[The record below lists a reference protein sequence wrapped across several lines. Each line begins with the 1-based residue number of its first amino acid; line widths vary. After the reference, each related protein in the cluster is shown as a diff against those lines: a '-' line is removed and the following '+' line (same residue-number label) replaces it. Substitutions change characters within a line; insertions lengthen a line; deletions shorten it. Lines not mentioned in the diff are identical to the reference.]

1 MKLPHVVI
9 IGGGFGGL
17 AVARALA
24 AAPVRVTLLDR
35 ENHHLFQPLLYQV
48 ATSALASPDIA
59 APIRKI
65 LRKQGNVTV
74 LLSEAQDID
83 VANHQVHH
91 THGTLEYDYL
101 VIAAGAVNDYFGN
114 DGWTEKAPGLKTL
127 KDALEIRSRV
137 LLAFEKAEIV
147 ADEERQ
153 KYLTFVVIGGGATG
167 VEMAGALKEIATKT
181 LNDNFRNFDPSTA
194 RVVLVEGG
202 PRLLSAFPEDLSQNA
217 REQLQKL
224 GVEVLTDTFVKDIT
238 DKGVE
243 LAGGEFIEAQTV
255 VWGAGVKGA
264 PIAKT
269 LGIELDRRGRV
280 VVESSFAIKDHPE
293 IFVIGDLAHC
303 VDTNGVE
310 VPGLAPAALQA
321 GKHVGAQVW
330 RSIDCKP
337 LEGFA
342 YLDKGSMATI
352 GRSSAVAVSGKLK
365 MRGLIAWLAWIFIHI
380 LFLVGF
386 RNRVAVM
393 FEWAWAY
400 FTFQRSARVI
410 LTNPLPIVSDNAVV

>member
-1 MKLPHVVI
+1 MNVKLPHVVI

-24 AAPVRVTLLDR
+24 AAPVRLTLLDR

-74 LLSEAQDID
+74 LLSEATDID
-83 VANHQVHH
+83 ISTKRVHH
-91 THGTLEYDYL
+91 THGILEYDYL
-101 VIAAGAVNDYFGN
+101 VIAAGAVNDYFGHPEWS
-114 DGWTEKAPGLKTL
+114 GIATGLKTL
-127 KDALEIRSRV
+127 GDALEIRHRV
-137 LLAFEKAEIV
+137 LSAFEKAEIV
-147 ADEERQ
+147 AQEKRT
-153 KYLTFVVIGGGATG
+153 KCLTFVVIGGGATG

-194 RVVLVEGG
+194 RVVLLEGG
-202 PRLLSAFPEDLSQNA
+202 PRLLTAFPEDLSQNA
-217 REQLQKL
+217 REQLEKL
-224 GVEVLTDTFVKDIT
+224 GVEVMTDTFVKDISE
-238 DKGVE
+238 DGVE
-243 LAGGEFIEAQTV
+243 LASGDSIEAETV
-255 VWGAGVKGA
+255 IWGAGVKGS

-269 LGIELDRRGRV
+269 LSTELDRRGRV
-280 VVESSFAIKDHPE
+280 VVQKDYSIKDHPE
-293 IFVIGDLAHC
+293 VFVIGDLAHC
-303 VDTNGVE
+303 VDANGVE

-321 GKHVGAQVW
+321 GKHAGEQIW
-330 RSIDCKP
+330 RSLDGKP
-337 LEGFA
+337 REDFA
-342 YLDKGSMATI
+342 YLDKGAMATI

-386 RNRVAVM
+386 RNRIAVM

-410 LTNPLPIVSDNAVV
+410 LTNPRPRLPEDV